1 MNDLVKD
8 MDQLDLLMP
17 QMLAQLPPMIATMQ
31 SMRTMIL
38 TMHSTMSGIFGQ
50 MDEQSTNA
58 TAMGKA
64 FDTAKDD
71 DSFYLSA
78 DILKNKDFQRILNVF
93 VSPDGKAARMLI
105 TQSGDPATPEG
116 IARVDPIKSAAEEA
130 LKATPLEDA
139 KIYLT
144 GTAAMT
150 KDIVD
155 GSKYDLLIA
164 GVAALCLIFIIML
177 MMTRSLIAAFV
188 IVGTVA
194 LSLGASF
201 GLSVLVWQYILG
213 TQLHYIVLVMSVIV
227 LLAVGSDYN
236 LLLVS
241 RMKEEIGAGINTGII
256 RAMAGQRPAQYRS
269 VGYHHRFGFVVR
281 HAGRARVHDAVGG
294 RVART
299 LVLVAAT
306 SAPASRQ
313 FPTSVVR
320 PASAGSCPAVERA
333 IREWRARGSERAS
346 RRREFGPTERWTCRY
361 RA

>member
-1 MNDLVKD
+1 MHDLVKD

-31 SMRTMIL
+31 SMRLMIL

-50 MDEQSTNA
+50 MDEQSSNA
-58 TAMGKA
+58 TAMGRA

-78 DILKNKDFQRILNVF
+78 DIFKNKDFQRILNVF

-139 KIYLT
+139 KIYLS

-164 GVAALCLIFIIML
+164 GVAALCLYFHHHADDDAQFDCRL
-177 MMTRSLIAAFV
+177 RNRRYRGAFPWRVLRSIRA
-188 IVGTVA
+188 G
-194 LSLGASF
+194 
-201 GLSVLVWQYILG
+201 
-213 TQLHYIVLVMSVIV
+213 
-227 LLAVGSDYN
+227 LAVS
-236 LLLVS
+236 
-241 RMKEEIGAGINTGII
+241 
-256 RAMAGQRPAQYRS
+256 P
-269 VGYHHRFGFVVR
+269 R
-281 HAGRARVHDAVGG
+281 HAITLRGARDVGH
-294 RVART
+294 
-299 LVLVAAT
+299 
-306 SAPASRQ
+306 
-313 FPTSVVR
+313 R
-320 PASAGSCPAVERA
+320 P
-333 IREWRARGSERAS
+333 
-346 RRREFGPTERWTCRY
+346 FGGGV
-361 RA
+361 